1 MIYTRVLKVAAGK
14 DITIGFT
21 FARLMTAI
29 DESRDGLLAAN
40 TGLSLERLDGPPEA
54 ECGSL

>member
-1 MIYTRVLKVAAGK
+1 MIYIRVLKVAAGK

-21 FARLMTAI
+21 FARPMATI
-29 DESRDGLLAAN
+29 DESRDGLLPAN
-40 TGLSLERLDGPPEA
+40 TGRSLERLEGQPEA